1 MWGLLIA
8 LVIGLAYGWMTPG
21 RQDKSRLFWKGL
33 LWGIILSL
41 VVVVVGWFADL
52 NPIGLGDASFFGMV
66 LSFVLLTISF
76 LVGVWIGD
84 AVEGRRARA
93 GGMRRV

>member
-8 LVIGLAYGWMTPG
+8 LVIGLAYGYMSPG

-33 LWGIILSL
+33 LWGVVIAL
-41 VVVVVGWFADL
+41 VLAVIGWFMDL
-52 NPIGLGDASFFGMV
+52 SPLGLGDASFFGLV
-66 LSFVLLTISF
+66 LSFVILTVAF

-84 AVEGRRARA
+84 LVEGRRHT
-93 GGMRRV
+93 GLRRV